1 MSTTHDPTRHVNYL
15 QQCLS
20 QDKRSL
26 GVFVAAGC
34 PVSIRVP
41 ISGGTEPLIPDVA
54 GLTDLVATKLRA
66 GVHAAA
72 FDKVLKHL
80 NDDGYT
86 SINVETQLSFIRG
99 LKAIA
104 GAGQVRDLAVAD
116 LTSLEEAICRCIG
129 ERVERS
135 LPAEENP
142 YSHMAA
148 WIGSTNRSEPVEVFT
163 TNYDLLSEQA
173 LERFRIPYFDGFSGS
188 KDAFLDSHSI
198 DHDELPPRWA
208 RLWKLHGS
216 INWTLNAAKQVSRG
230 GTSIS
235 KCIIHPSHLKYDES
249 RRMPYLAMIDRLR
262 TFIRKPSSV
271 LVVCGFSF
279 RDEHLN
285 ACLLEGLT
293 GSPRSAVFGL
303 LYAKLGDYPE
313 AIKLAGTAGNLSL
326 MALDGAIIGTR
337 SGGWDNRDP
346 GDTGIWSGAVELVAN
361 PAGGA
366 SKVASFHLGDF
377 ARLGKFLAALIG
389 REAPGGGHAI

>member
-1 MSTTHDPTRHVNYL
+1 MSITHDPTRHVNYL

-26 GVFVAAGC
+26 GVFLAAGC

-41 ISGGTEPLIPDVA
+41 IAGGTEPLIPDVA
-54 GLTDLVATKLRA
+54 GLTSLVATKLRA
-66 GVHAAA
+66 GTHAAA
-72 FDKVLKHL
+72 FEKVLKHL
-80 NDDGYT
+80 TDDGHA

-104 GAGQVRDLAVAD
+104 GTGNVRDLAVAD
-116 LTSLEEAICRCIG
+116 LNSLEDEICSCIG
-129 ERVERS
+129 ERVERA
-135 LPAEENP
+135 LPAGENP
-142 YSHMAA
+142 YSQVAA
-148 WIGSTNRSEPVEVFT
+148 WIGSTIRAEPVEVFT
-163 TNYDLLSEQA
+163 TNYDLLAEQA

-216 INWTLNAAKQVSRG
+216 INWALNGSKQVCRG
-230 GTSIS
+230 GTVIN

-271 LVVCGFSF
+271 LVVCGYSF

-303 LYAKLGDYPE
+303 LYGKLADYPE
-313 AIKLAGTAGNLSL
+313 ATKLASTAGNLSL
-326 MALDGAIIGTR
+326 MARDGAIIGTR
-337 SGGWDNRDP
+337 NGTWDNRDP
-346 GDTGIWSGAVELVAN
+346 GDTGIWSGAVELTAD
-361 PAGGA
+361 PAGGT
-366 SKVASFHLGDF
+366 SKVASFHLGDYV
-377 ARLGKFLAALIG
+377 RLGKFLAALIG
-389 REAPGGGHAI
+389 KEAPGGGHAI

>member
-26 GVFVAAGC
+26 GVFVGAGC
-34 PVSIRVP
+34 PVSIRIP
-41 ISGGTEPLIPDVA
+41 TAGGTEPLIPDVA
-54 GLTDLVATKLRA
+54 GLTNLVSEEVRA
-66 GVHAAA
+66 GAHKDA
-72 FDKVLKHL
+72 FAKLLKHL
-80 NDDGYT
+80 TDDGLT

-104 GAGQVRDLAVAD
+104 GTGQVRDLAVAD
-116 LTSLEEAICRCIG
+116 LASLEEAICSCIG
-129 ERVERS
+129 KRVDRS
-135 LPAEENP
+135 LPTGENP
-142 YSHMAA
+142 YSQMAA

-188 KDAFLDSHSI
+188 KDAFLDSNSI

-216 INWTLNAAKQVSRG
+216 INWTLNGARQVCRG

-271 LVVCGFSF
+271 LVVCGYSF

-303 LYAKLGDYPE
+303 LYGKLADHPE
-313 AIKLAGTAGNLSL
+313 AVKLAGTAGNLSL
-326 MALDGAIIGTR
+326 MARDGAIIGTR
-337 SGGWDNRDP
+337 SGSWDNRDP
-346 GDTGIWSGAVELVAN
+346 GDTGIWSGAVELVAG
-361 PAGGA
+361 PARGA

-389 REAPGGGHAI
+389 RDAPGGGHAI

>member
-1 MSTTHDPTRHVNYL
+1 MSTLHDPTRHVNYL

-41 ISGGTEPLIPDVA
+41 SGGGTEPLIPDVQ
-54 GLTDLVATKLRA
+54 GLTDLVTAKVKA

-72 FDKVLKHL
+72 FEKVLKHL
-80 NDDGYT
+80 TDDGHAP
-86 SINVETQLSFIRG
+86 INVETQLSFIRG

-104 GAGQVRDLAVAD
+104 GSGHVRDLAVAD
-116 LTSLEEAICRCIG
+116 LESLEETICSCIG
-129 ERVERS
+129 ERVDRT
-135 LPAEENP
+135 LPNGENP

-148 WIGSTNRSEPVEVFT
+148 WIGSATRSEPVELFT
-163 TNYDLLSEQA
+163 TNYDLLVEQA

-198 DHDELPPRWA
+198 DHDELPTRWA

-216 INWTLNAAKQVSRG
+216 INWSLNDAKKVSRG

-249 RRMPYLAMIDRLR
+249 RRMPYLVMIDRLR
-262 TFIRKPSSV
+262 SFIRKPSSV
-271 LVVCGFSF
+271 LVVCGYSF

-303 LYAKLGDYPE
+303 LYGNLADYPE
-313 AIKLAGTAGNLSL
+313 AAKLATTAGNLSL
-326 MALDGAIIGTR
+326 MARDGAIIGTR
-337 SGGWDNRDP
+337 SGSWDNRDP
-346 GDTGIWSGAVELVAN
+346 GDIVNWAGAVELAS
-361 PAGGA
+361 GA
-366 SKVASFHLGDF
+366 AESAPKVATFHLGDF
-377 ARLGKFLAALIG
+377 ARLGRFLTALIG
-389 REAPGGGHAI
+389 RETPGGPHAV

>member
-1 MSTTHDPTRHVNYL
+1 MSTLHDPTRHVNYL

-41 ISGGTEPLIPDVA
+41 VAGGTEPLIPDVR
-54 GLTDLVATKLRA
+54 GLTDLVDAKLGA
-66 GVHAAA
+66 GAHAAA
-72 FDKVLKHL
+72 FKKVVKHL
-80 NDDGYT
+80 TDDGHT
-86 SINVETQLSFIRG
+86 AINVEMQLSFIRG

-104 GAGQVRDLAVAD
+104 GAGKVRDLTVAD
-116 LTSLEEAICRCIG
+116 LTSLEEAICTFIG
-129 ERVERS
+129 ERVDRS
-135 LPAEENP
+135 LPPGENP
-142 YSHMAA
+142 YSDMAA
-148 WIGSTNRSEPVEVFT
+148 WIGSANRSEPVEIFT

-198 DHDELPPRWA
+198 DHDELPSRWA

-216 INWTLNAAKQVSRG
+216 INWTLNAAKQVCRG
-230 GTSIS
+230 GTLVCKS
-235 KCIIHPSHLKYDES
+235 IIHPSHLKYDES

-271 LVVCGFSF
+271 LLVCGYSF

-303 LYAKLGDYPE
+303 LHGNLADYTE
-313 AIKLAGTAGNLSL
+313 AAKLAGTAGNLSL
-326 MALDGAIIGTR
+326 MARDGAIIGTR
-337 SGGWDNRDP
+337 SGGWDSRDP
-346 GDTGIWSGAVELVAN
+346 GDTGIWAGAVELAPD
-361 PAGGA
+361 PAGGGG
-366 SKVASFHLGDF
+366 KVASFHLGDF

-389 REAPGGGHAI
+389 RDAPGGLHAI

>member
-1 MSTTHDPTRHVNYL
+1 
-15 QQCLS
+15 
-20 QDKRSL
+20 
-26 GVFVAAGC
+26 VFVGAGC

-41 ISGGTEPLIPDVA
+41 TAGRTEPLIPDVQ
-54 GLTDLVATKLRA
+54 GLTNLVATKLRA
-66 GVHAAA
+66 GAHAAS
-72 FDKVLKHL
+72 FEKIENHLK
-80 NDDGYT
+80 DDGYT
-86 SINVETQLSFIRG
+86 TINVETQLSFIRG

-104 GAGQVRDLAVAD
+104 GVGHVRDLAVGD
-116 LTSLEEAICRCIG
+116 LTSLEEDICSCIG

-135 LPAEENP
+135 LPADENP

-148 WIGSTNRSEPVEVFT
+148 WVGSTNRSEPVEVFT

-173 LERFRIPYFDGFSGS
+173 FERFRIPYFDGFSGS

-216 INWTLNAAKQVSRG
+216 INWTLNGAKQVCRG
-230 GTSIS
+230 GTAIS

-271 LVVCGFSF
+271 LVVCGYSF

-303 LYAKLGDYPE
+303 LYGNLADYPE
-313 AIKLAGTAGNLSL
+313 ATKLAGTAGNLSL
-326 MALDGAIIGTR
+326 MARDGAIIGTR

-346 GDTGIWSGAVELVAN
+346 GDTGIWSGAVELGAD
-361 PAGGA
+361 PAGGTA
-366 SKVASFHLGDF
+366 KVASFHLGDF
-377 ARLGKFLAALIG
+377 ARLGRFLAALIG
-389 REAPGGGHAI
+389 RDAPGGSDGV

>member
-41 ISGGTEPLIPDVA
+41 TAGGTEPLIPDVQ
-54 GLTDLVATKLRA
+54 GLTDLVATTLRA
-66 GVHAAA
+66 GAQVAA
-72 FDKVLKHL
+72 FEKVLKHL
-80 NDDGYT
+80 NDDGRP

-99 LKAIA
+99 LKTIA
-104 GAGQVRDLAVAD
+104 GVGHVRDLAVAD
-116 LTSLEEAICRCIG
+116 LTSLEESICSSIC
-129 ERVERS
+129 ERVNRS
-135 LPAEENP
+135 LPDGDNP
-142 YSHMAA
+142 YSHMAS
-148 WIGSTNRSEPVEVFT
+148 WIGSTVRSEPVEIFT

-188 KDAFLDSHSI
+188 KHAFLDSHSI
-198 DHDELPPRWA
+198 DHDELPSRWA

-216 INWTLNAAKQVSRG
+216 INWSLNVAKQVCRG
-230 GTSIS
+230 VTSVD

-249 RRMPYLAMIDRLR
+249 RRMPYLAMVDRLR
-262 TFIRKPSSV
+262 SFIRKPSSV
-271 LVVCGFSF
+271 LVVCGYSF

-303 LYAKLGDYPE
+303 LYGNLAEYPE
-313 AIKLAGTAGNLSL
+313 AVRLASTAGNLSM
-326 MALDGAIIGTR
+326 MARDGAIVGTR

-346 GDTGIWSGAVELVAN
+346 GDTGIWSGAVELTPVA
-361 PAGGA
+361 AG
-366 SKVASFHLGDF
+366 STTKVATFHLGDF
-377 ARLGKFLAALIG
+377 ARLGKFLTALIG
-389 REAPGGGHAI
+389 REPPGGAHAV